1 MASMNPIDIYVNK
14 SVPLKFKGQEM
25 SFELSHALFSSFDI
39 DAGSRLLLKL
49 VAKNVEPERVASILD
64 VGSGVG
70 VLGVACARG
79 YPGARVRMRD
89 RDALACAFSERNA
102 RRNKVRGAAVDWALF
117 LDGLGSERF
126 DLALCN
132 VPAKAGPPVID
143 RFLRDLPG
151 VLNDSGRGA
160 VVVVQTIADA
170 AVESISASG
179 AEIVA
184 TERGPGHTAVLF
196 AKGSAAAYAD
206 SAEGSAYAVERSERR
221 GLRAG
226 RTLYS
231 IKGYWGLPEFDTPS
245 FATELAIDMC
255 ENASAGLLVRRAA
268 VVNPGVG
275 ALASHIGV
283 RAKGATI
290 DLCGRDSLAL
300 AASARNLAL
309 AMRSGTEP
317 GAAFAFQA
325 DLPEAAYD
333 LLVEFPDVTPRVD
346 STGDSWETA
355 ARVLKRGGSFVA
367 SMPSTAMDR
376 FERRRPKGFTR
387 LAEKKKKG
395 FACAA
400 WRFDGLEAGTD

>member
-1 MASMNPIDIYVNK
+1 MGTMNPIDIYVNK
-14 SVPLKFKGQEM
+14 SVPFKFRGQEM

-39 DAGSRLLLKL
+39 DSGSRLLLKL
-49 VAKNVEPERVASILD
+49 VAKNVEPESVGSILD

-102 RRNKVRGAAVDWALF
+102 RRNKIRGAAVDRALF

-143 RFLRDLPG
+143 RFLRELPG
-151 VLNDSGRGA
+151 VLTDAGRGG
-160 VVVVQTIADA
+160 VVVVETIAEA
-170 AVESISASG
+170 ALESIRASG

-184 TERGPGHTAVLF
+184 TERGPGHTAALF
-196 AKGSAAAYAD
+196 ARGAAAAYSGD
-206 SAEGSAYAVERSERR
+206 GPDYAVERSERR

-231 IKGYWGLPEFDTPS
+231 IKGYWGLPEFDTSS
-245 FATELAIDMC
+245 FATELAIELF

-275 ALASHIGV
+275 DLASYVGV

-300 AASARNLAL
+300 VASARNLAL
-309 AMRSGTEP
+309 ASRSDTVP
-317 GAAFAFQA
+317 GAAFPFLA

-333 LLVEFPDVTPRVD
+333 LLVEFPDLTPRVD
-346 STGDSWETA
+346 ATGDSWETA

-376 FERRRPKGFTR
+376 FERRRPKGFAR

-400 WRFDGLEAGTD
+400 WRYEGPESGADS

>member
-1 MASMNPIDIYVNK
+1 MGTMNPIDIYVNK
-14 SVPLKFKGQEM
+14 SVPFKFRGQEM

-39 DAGSRLLLKL
+39 DSGSRLLLKL
-49 VAKNVEPERVASILD
+49 VAKNVEPESVGSILD

-102 RRNKVRGAAVDWALF
+102 RRNKIRGAAVDRALF

-143 RFLRDLPG
+143 RFLRELPG
-151 VLNDSGRGA
+151 VLTDAGSGG
-160 VVVVQTIADA
+160 VVVVETIAEA
-170 AVESISASG
+170 ALESIRASG
-179 AEIVA
+179 AEITA
-184 TERGPGHTAVLF
+184 TERGPGHTAALF
-196 AKGSAAAYAD
+196 ARGAAAAYSGD
-206 SAEGSAYAVERSERR
+206 GPDYAVERSERR

-231 IKGYWGLPEFDTPS
+231 IKGYWGLPEFDTS
-245 FATELAIDMC
+245 SYATELAIELF

-275 ALASHIGV
+275 DLASYVGV

-300 AASARNLAL
+300 VASARNLAL
-309 AMRSGTEP
+309 ASRSDTVP
-317 GAAFAFQA
+317 GAAFPFLA

-333 LLVEFPDVTPRVD
+333 LLVEFPDLTPRVD
-346 STGDSWETA
+346 ATGDSWETA

-376 FERRRPKGFTR
+376 FERRRPKGFAR

-400 WRFDGLEAGTD
+400 WRYEGPESGADS